1 MLSKLKKV
9 TNASKNVIAFLN
21 KHITRIIKG
30 NKVHT
35 HNEIN
40 NTVTTTVIHN
50 IKKAHAKSA
59 IPINKVHIENNSAN
73 NTSKKTH
80 KKLFKNV
87 LKQIKTFNKVP
98 KEGNIFD
105 YDKCKKLHKELFN
118 KVLIE
123 LLSTNNAGHKNSS
136 SA

>member
-1 MLSKLKKV
+1 MPNKLKKV

-59 IPINKVHIENNSAN
+59 IPINKVHIENNSN
-73 NTSKKTH
+73 NTSKKT
-80 KKLFKNV
+80 
-87 LKQIKTFNKVP
+87 
-98 KEGNIFD
+98 
-105 YDKCKKLHKELFN
+105 
-118 KVLIE
+118 
-123 LLSTNNAGHKNSS
+123 
-136 SA
+136 